1 MPAPEVINVISNQK
15 IKIGLVAGEVS
26 GDILGAGL
34 IKAIKKQYPQA
45 EFFGIG
51 GPEMIA
57 QGCTSW
63 FNMEELSIMG
73 LVEVIK
79 HLPRLLHIK
88 TQLVTKMKQVQPDV
102 FIGIDAPDF
111 NLRLERN
118 LKDSGIKTVHYVSPS
133 VWAWR
138 QKRIF
143 SIAKATHL
151 VLAFLPFEKAFYDK
165 FQVPCRFIG
174 HTMADAIPVK
184 TDKVQAKLVLQLDLK
199 TTYVAVLPGSRRS
212 EIALLAEP
220 FIQSCLLVQQQCPHI
235 KFIVPMVNDQRQA
248 QFQTIYQ
255 QIAPQ
260 LDFHFVTDARTA
272 MIASDVVLLASG
284 TAALEAM
291 LVGRPMVVGYKVK
304 PLTYWIAKKFIKTDY
319 VALPNILAGKN
330 LVPEL
335 LQQDCTAEAL
345 SQALLNLLRSDNQ
358 ELLDTFSD
366 LHHLIRKNAD
376 MQAAE
381 AVLDLIQN

>member
-345 SQALLNLLRSDNQ
+345 SQALLNFLRSDNQ